1 MARGNDNTMTPEK
14 PQSPEG
20 KPEFGPAEEEFYRME
35 RDKLQE
41 QKTQVEDIEDLSEF
55 IKGLVNKY
63 RVGEHPGTSVTMGTS
78 LEQLRD
84 VVAKE
89 EELARGRGSAEIHRL
104 NRISRILSLLKDETV
119 VRPETANVR
128 DLLLE
133 TEKQLRRDKAA
144 LKRFEKG
151 LEPPPQ

>member
-1 MARGNDNTMTPEK
+1 MHPEQ

-20 KPEFGPAEEEFYRME
+20 KPEFGATEKEFYAME

-41 QKTQVEDIEDLSEF
+41 QKTHTEDTEDLLLF

-63 RVGEHPGTSVTMGTS
+63 RVGEHPGTSVTMGSS
-78 LEQLRD
+78 LEELRD

-89 EELARGRGSAEIHRL
+89 EALARGRGAAEIPRL
-104 NRISRILSLLKDETV
+104 NRISKMLSLLKDESI

-128 DLLLE
+128 DLLIE
-133 TEKQLRRDKAA
+133 TEKQLRREK
-144 LKRFEKG
+144 KG
-151 LEPPPQ
+151 LKQFQQGL